1 MSADC
6 GATDADGAVSEKD
19 TPTGEKDKRTTTG
32 IDEMIKQAELQK
44 IGQRLVQ
51 ARKKILFLESI
62 SNEKLKGIPTS
73 LRQFIDKGK
82 NKNTT
87 KRDN

>member
-1 MSADC
+1 M
-6 GATDADGAVSEKD
+6 
-19 TPTGEKDKRTTTG
+19 
-32 IDEMIKQAELQK
+32 KQTELQK
-44 IGQRLVQ
+44 IGQRLAQ

-82 NKNTT
+82 NENTA
-87 KRDN
+87 KRDY